1 MSLKEKIEGLIG
13 GMSWILLFI
22 IRTLLTIAPF
32 VIFRCSFFVTLILSV
47 VLWAVSLIPYLGVL
61 CYVGLWVSSFVIVI
75 SNPIG
80 VFEVIYF
87 ICLAI
92 NIWIYV
98 IPYILNIFII
108 LREKRLQKKWEDE

>member
-1 MSLKEKIEGLIG
+1 MSLKEKIEGLMV
-13 GMSWILLFI
+13 GMYWILLFV
-22 IRTLLTIAPF
+22 IRTLLTMAPF
-32 VIFRCSFFVTLILSV
+32 IIFRCSFFVALILSV

-61 CYVGLWVSSFVIVI
+61 CYVCLWVSSFVIVV

-80 VFEVIYF
+80 VFEIIYL

-92 NIWIYV
+92 NIWMYV

-108 LREKRLQKKWEDE
+108 LREKRLQKKWGDE